1 MDITFH
7 LALEN
12 DRYPIA
18 VGKADYPEILLLER
32 ERAVFCS
39 RKKPKRVTGR
49 WEEGAGGER
58 GKGARDATR

>member
-1 MDITFH
+1 MQVDITFH

-32 ERAVFCS
+32 ECAVFC
-39 RKKPKRVTGR
+39 KKPRLV
-49 WEEGAGGER
+49 A
-58 GKGARDATR
+58 ARPLKL